1 MGRFASETTV
11 PVSKSRAEIE
21 STLIRYGA
29 EEFQTGWKQGAA
41 MIGFRVKDLFIRF
54 VLPLPSRAD
63 KNLTHKKDRYG
74 YLVKRTD
81 QQIEQVYQ
89 QEERQRWR
97 ALLLTV
103 KAKLEAVECKISTL
117 EQEFLAFI
125 VMPNQMTVGD
135 FIIDR
140 ALPAIRAGNMPL
152 MLAAPKADDVQDAE
166 FETTTTKGNP

>member
-29 EEFQTGWKQGAA
+29 TEFQTGWKQGAA
-41 MIGFRVKDLFIRF
+41 MIGFKVRDLYIRF
-54 VLPLPSRAD
+54 ILPLPSRTD
-63 KNLTHKKDRYG
+63 KGITHKQGRYG
-74 YLVKRTD
+74 YLVKRTES
-81 QQIEQVYQ
+81 QIEQAYQ

-103 KAKLEAVECKISTL
+103 KAKLEAVECQISTL

-125 VMPNQMTVGD
+125 VMPNQMTVGE
-135 FIIDR
+135 FVIDR
-140 ALPAIRAGNMPL
+140 ALPAIRAGSMPL
-152 MLAAPKADDVQDAE
+152 MLTGPKADDVQDAE
-166 FETTTTKGNP
+166 VIESRGA